1 MFDHGL
7 IMEFRAHLPFIAA
20 HDFPL
25 QFVALNFVDRARRLV
40 LEAGGA
46 PTMNLHFR
54 SPQSVVP
61 SLFNRAAIPRTEDTG
76 HHPLDRVM
84 SCPVLYALGG
94 WFGACPLDVL
104 SMSSCPLLSG
114 RPNAI
119 VPNAN
124 HFKLLQP
131 IYGALESLLFGVSLL
146 VLYVLSHC
154 PVVEILTPQAD
165 IHRCPLFR
173 YVIAPDQI
181 CQNAAQ
187 ALGGQAAARTWHAYL
202 SQQQAGVT
210 PSVNARGR
218 IGPGPWYNVK
228 GQLIA
233 SSVADLHG
241 DQQRDRN
248 NIQGATALDVK
259 GEETPGNQHD
269 ILTGSDSDGRAF
281 TDGID
286 HTCNNWTSDGMTL
299 PQANPNV
306 PADRARAMLGH
317 SNRAGGQNTSWN
329 AAHMSQ
335 GCSKQALIN
344 TGGAGKLYCFASN

>member
-1 MFDHGL
+1 MNRTIVFSTMAITFPGSAAL
-7 IMEFRAHLPFIAA
+7 VQAQQPQQPPPPVSFFIT
-20 HDFPL
+20 DT
-25 QFVALNFVDRARRLV
+25 
-40 LEAGGA
+40 
-46 PTMNLHFR
+46 PTG
-54 SPQSVVP
+54 
-61 SLFNRAAIPRTEDTG
+61 TG
-76 HHPLDRVM
+76 N
-84 SCPVLYALGG
+84 LGG
-94 WFGACPLDVL
+94 LAGA
-104 SMSSCPLLSG
+104 
-114 RPNAI
+114 
-119 VPNAN
+119 
-124 HFKLLQP
+124 
-131 IYGALESLLFGVSLL
+131 
-146 VLYVLSHC
+146 
-154 PVVEILTPQAD
+154 
-165 IHRCPLFR
+165 
-173 YVIAPDQI
+173 DQI

-299 PQANPNV
+299 AQANPNV

-344 TGGAGKLYCFASN
+344 TGGAGRFYCFATN